1 MIYGELGRYP
11 LYIDIK
17 QRMVSY
23 WTKLITGKQSK
34 ICSVVYRLM
43 YHLCN
48 TQNANFYWLNSVKT
62 ILDECG
68 FSYIW
73 ETQIFISEVWLKF
86 NIKMRLHDKFQQTW
100 RETLHNCSKTL
111 NYCIFKYIYIKKRY
125 TNRPNIINFLGI
137 MASTNR
143 LNVSNLCK
151 FIRIINERVCPPS

>member
-17 QRMVSY
+17 QRMVKY

-34 ICSVVYRLM
+34 MCSVVYRLM

-48 TQNANFYWLNSVKT
+48 TQNAIFSWLNSVKT

-73 ETQIFISEVWLKF
+73 ETQISISEVWLKF
-86 NIKMRLHDKFQQTW
+86 NAKMRLHDQFQQTW

-111 NYCIFKYIYIKKRY
+111 NYCIFKE
-125 TNRPNIINFLGI
+125 T
-137 MASTNR
+137 
-143 LNVSNLCK
+143 
-151 FIRIINERVCPPS
+151 FIF